1 MTYIIHSSQTNI
13 EHKSCKNCIS
23 SNVNI
28 ASACTIKLF
37 AGASANLTTWVTVIL
52 RCKVSQSEV
61 TVITIT
67 SSIINHFVSA
77 KLVGIFNCNKW
88 LEVKIRNQ
96 LFWFVIVELI
106 VIEIS
111 YEFAGLLVIF
121 FKNLAAFRY
130 FKSTLTFEFFD
141 L

>member
-37 AGASANLTTWVTVIL
+37 AGASANLTAWVTVIL
-52 RCKVSQSEV
+52 RCKVSQSKV

-121 FKNLAAFRY
+121 FKI
-130 FKSTLTFEFFD
+130 
-141 L
+141 

>member
-1 MTYIIHSSQTNI
+1 MTYLIHCSKTNI
-13 EHKSCKNCIS
+13 KHKRSKNYIR
-23 SNVNI
+23 SNGNI
-28 ASACTIKLF
+28 ASAWTVKIF
-37 AGASANLTTWVTVIL
+37 ARASANLTIWVTVIL

-61 TVITIT
+61 TVSTIT
-67 SSIINHFVSA
+67 SFIINHFVSA

>member
-1 MTYIIHSSQTNI
+1 MIINYSISLLIFKFYFEYLIIHEIIFQFYLNIKMEVILIFDIYFSQSSQTNI

-37 AGASANLTTWVTVIL
+37 AGACANLTTWVTVIL

-67 SSIINHFVSA
+67 SSIINH
-77 KLVGIFNCNKW
+77 
-88 LEVKIRNQ
+88 Q
-96 LFWFVIVELI
+96 LDIQCYI
-106 VIEIS
+106 
-111 YEFAGLLVIF
+111 
-121 FKNLAAFRY
+121 
-130 FKSTLTFEFFD
+130 
-141 L
+141 